1 MIEVRQT
8 DDFAKWFKSLKDR
21 QGRARIQARIDR
33 VGLGNFGDCEPV
45 GGGVLEMRI
54 HFGPGYRVYFVQRG
68 VEIVVLLAGGSKRT
82 QSKDILK
89 AKTLADNL

>member
-21 QGRARIQARIDR
+21 QARARIQARIDR
-33 VGLGNFGDCEPV
+33 AGLGNFGDCEPV

-54 HFGPGYRVYFVQRG
+54 HFGPGYRVYFIQRG
-68 VEIVVLLAGGSKRT
+68 TEIVVLLAGGSKRT

>member
-21 QGRARIQARIDR
+21 QVRTRIQARIDHIS
-33 VGLGNFGDCEPV
+33 LGNFGDCESV
-45 GGGVLEMRI
+45 GGGVFEMRI

-68 VEIVVLLAGGSKRT
+68 TKIVVLLAGGSKRT

-89 AKTLADNL
+89 AKTLANNL

>member
-21 QGRARIQARIDR
+21 QVRARIQARIDR
-33 VGLGNFGDCEPV
+33 IGLGSFGDCEPV
-45 GGGVLEMRI
+45 GGGISEMRI
-54 HFGPGYRVYFVQRG
+54 HFGPGYRVYFIQRG
-68 VEIVVLLAGGSKRT
+68 TEIVVLLAGGSKRT

-89 AKTLADNL
+89 AKRLADNL

>member
-8 DDFAKWFKSLKDR
+8 DDFAKLFKSLKDR
-21 QGRARIQARIDR
+21 QVRTRIQARIDHIS
-33 VGLGNFGDCEPV
+33 LGNFGDCESV
-45 GGGVLEMRI
+45 GGGVFEMRI

-68 VEIVVLLAGGSKRT
+68 TKIVVLLAGGSKQT

>member
-21 QGRARIQARIDR
+21 QVRTRIQARIDHIS
-33 VGLGNFGDCEPV
+33 LGNFGDCESV
-45 GGGVLEMRI
+45 GGGVFEMRI

-68 VEIVVLLAGGSKRT
+68 TKIVVLLAGGSKQT

>member
-1 MIEVRQT
+1 MTEVRQT

-21 QGRARIQARIDR
+21 QVRTRIQARIDHIS
-33 VGLGNFGDCEPV
+33 LGNFGDCESV
-45 GGGVLEMRI
+45 GGGVFEMRI

-68 VEIVVLLAGGSKRT
+68 TKIVVLLAGGSKQT

>member
-21 QGRARIQARIDR
+21 QVRARIQMRIDR
-33 VGLGNFGDCEPV
+33 MCLGNFGDCEPV

-68 VEIVVLLAGGSKRT
+68 AEIVVLLAGGSKRM

>member
-21 QGRARIQARIDR
+21 QVRARIQARIDHA
-33 VGLGNFGDCEPV
+33 GLGNFGDCEPV

-54 HFGPGYRVYFVQRG
+54 HFGPGYRVYFIQRG
-68 VEIVVLLAGGSKRT
+68 AEIIVLLAGGSKRT